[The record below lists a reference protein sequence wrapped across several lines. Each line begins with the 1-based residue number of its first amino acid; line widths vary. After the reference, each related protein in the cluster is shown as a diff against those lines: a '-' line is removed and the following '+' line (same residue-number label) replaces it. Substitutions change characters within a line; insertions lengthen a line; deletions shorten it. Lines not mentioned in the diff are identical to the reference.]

1 MLRFLLA
8 VLLASTTT
16 GTIEAAP
23 AVSLHRSSWDAYIEM
38 MERAL
43 YVEDSE
49 ALHGHYRDTV
59 RSLWVEYQRRIV
71 ELAKLQIETL
81 GDDDLLAIFS
91 AVTNAL
97 YMLGPD
103 RALVDGARASD
114 LDMAIEEAI
123 RLLSEIGRRE
133 LTVPDQVETL
143 HAGVFGSRAWEQ
155 EAALRKSLANAA
167 ALPSIVDEAPDSPDL
182 TLWHQKPEQGVL
194 VRRPASLGA
203 NVAWLVFANP
213 GCGPANAA
221 ARGILKD
228 EALGPLF
235 KGRSLWLVRPGSEV
249 GSFRWMDEWRRDY
262 PEFPFSIIH
271 HIDDW
276 PMIDFPNASPTFV
289 RIHDGQA
296 VGVYFG
302 WPVKGYEHV
311 VRERLLAIEAE
322 ARALEAAAAAADSP

>member
-1 MLRFLLA
+1 MWRLLLVA
-8 VLLASTTT
+8 LLASMTA
-16 GTIEAAP
+16 GTIEAASNP
-23 AVSLHRSSWDAYIEM
+23 SLHRSSWDAYTEM

-43 YVEDSE
+43 YVEDSAE
-49 ALHGHYRDTV
+49 LHGRYRSTV
-59 RSLWVEYQRRIV
+59 RSLWVEYQRRIA
-71 ELAKLQIETL
+71 ELAMLRIEIL
-81 GDDDLLAIFS
+81 GDDELLAIFRS
-91 AVTNAL
+91 VANAL
-97 YMLGPD
+97 YMIGPD

-133 LTVPDQVETL
+133 LTVRDEVQAL

-155 EAALRKSLANAA
+155 EAALRKWLANAA
-167 ALPSIVDEAPDSPDL
+167 ALPSIMDEAPDSPDL
-182 TLWHQKPEQGVL
+182 TLWHQDPEQGAL

-203 NVAWLVFANP
+203 NIAWLVFANP

-249 GSFRWMDEWRRDY
+249 SSFRWMDEWRRNY
-262 PEFPFSIIH
+262 PEFPFSLIH

-322 ARALEAAAAAADSP
+322 ARALEAAAPPDSP